1 MAKRFFL
8 LAFSAL
14 LVNANLLH
22 AQEEKKDSRFML
34 GFNAGAN
41 FSRTANS
48 DTFPANFTK
57 RNRLGIALGISG
69 IYDISSNAGI
79 AFGANFVQKGYRL
92 NNDTLPSSPDIVRKF
107 WSLNVPLG
115 LHFKQQ
121 FNAQNYI
128 TEKFGVIANFNFR
141 SDSAT
146 LVNDNSRPAFRIN
159 EYSVR
164 NFYPMFYL
172 GFGMGGISENNN
184 RYEFGV
190 TYTQSLSN
198 DATMMVS
205 HSEGLKKQFPLN
217 YRGGFLYIGA
227 TYYFNLSN
235 FKRSSGY
242 FY

>member
-1 MAKRFFL
+1 MAYRFL
-8 LAFSAL
+8 LLFCTAS
-14 LVNANLLH
+14 LVNIQTLL
-22 AQEEKKDSRFML
+22 AQEEKKDLRFML

-41 FSRTANS
+41 FSRTSNN
-48 DTFPANFTK
+48 DTFPVNFTK
-57 RNRLGIALGISG
+57 RNRLGISVGMSG
-69 IYDISSNAGI
+69 IYDLSSNAGI
-79 AFGANFVQKGYRL
+79 AFGATFVQKGYRL
-92 NNDTLPSSPDIVRKF
+92 NNDTLPASPDIIRKF
-107 WSLNVPLG
+107 WSVNIPLG
-115 LHFKQQ
+115 LHFRQQ

-141 SDSAT
+141 GDSASF
-146 LVNDNSRPAFRIN
+146 VNDDRKPAFKIQ
-159 EYSVR
+159 EYTTR

-172 GFGMGGISENNN
+172 GFALGGTSENNN

-198 DATMMVS
+198 DATLQVS

-217 YRGGFLYIGA
+217 YRGGFLQVGF

-235 FKRSSGY
+235 FKKSSGY